1 METLYLPYLTEEDRL
16 ATALKRLKKTGSR
29 AVVVAHDSGAYR
41 LYRSKEIV
49 SAVKEG
55 KQFCREFTD
64 AHGIPVATLKGTM
77 ANPSRWM
84 TRTAYASGLE
94 DVLKTIFEE
103 HLDFQQ
109 VGYGLLYPP
118 QQLQKR
124 NYVLVVTRHEGFAY
138 DILNA
143 PKSCMCDGPQH
154 HLAEDPPEQNGK
166 PCKQCEYKY
175 DCY

>member
-1 METLYLPYLTEEDRL
+1 METLYLPYLTEEDSL

-29 AVVVAHDSGAYR
+29 AVVVAHNSGAYR
-41 LYRSKEIV
+41 LYRSKELV
-49 SAVKEG
+49 SGVKSG

-64 AHGIPVATLKGTM
+64 AQGIPVVTLKGTM
-77 ANPSRWM
+77 ANSSQWM
-84 TRTAYASGLE
+84 TRAAYASGLE
-94 DVLKTIFEE
+94 DVLRTIFEE

-124 NYVLVVTRHEGFAY
+124 NLVLVVTRHEGFAY

-143 PKSCMCDGPQH
+143 PKSCLCEGPMH
-154 HLAEDPPEQNGK
+154 HSIEDPPDHNGK
-166 PCKQCEYKY
+166 PCEQCESTYK
-175 DCY
+175 CY